1 MHRHAPCLILYFKNN
16 LQRQRQDRAAKRRLV
31 SYSPLASRYLKAKDK
46 CRLSKLLKKRRKGV
60 KGKISKNLLRARTLA
75 SAASISLFW
84 TERAASIIG
93 LVPTPCTA
101 AYKAGL
107 MRKLMRLHRQGRQVV
122 NTAIMSCASRSTVQA
137 PNLRTAR
144 KRCAATIRTI
154 EEICERA
161 PQAVA
166 VQDKGLS
173 TMLAELNSKG
183 YPKFGYS
190 QSLSLGLYE
199 ECGGCTKDEIEAAES
214 IPFANG
220 TAKALGHLSGESYKV
235 LIGNRPLAMA
245 RLGALLEIVK
255 QKWGQ
260 HGPVMARPAFGLA
273 TLANQLCQW
282 ERDERGTLVRDLR
295 VLETAIL

>member
-31 SYSPLASRYLKAKDK
+31 SFSPLASRYLKAKDK
-46 CRLSKLLKKRRKGV
+46 CRLSKLLKKRRKGA

-245 RLGALLEIVK
+245 RFGSIAGNSQAKVGA
-255 QKWGQ
+255 
-260 HGPVMARPAFGLA
+260 ARPRHGKTCFWLSDVGESVVPMGA
-273 TLANQLCQW
+273 
-282 ERDERGTLVRDLR
+282 R
-295 VLETAIL
+295 